1 MIGKICNMCGKEF
14 LVYPYRKK
22 TARFCSIKCQNDWQ
36 KYKHHHPETEF
47 QKDRVPYNYKGV
59 TISYDGR
66 KLFRFKGKVQYNYR
80 RLIEKIIGRK
90 LTKEEH
96 VHHKD
101 ADKLNDD
108 FDNFLILTN
117 GNHKKIHAKAYDFLV
132 QTGQIDEYLIW
143 LKANHSEIEWKTMK
157 ELAKGVDVKC

>member
-1 MIGKICNMCGKEF
+1 MIEKICEQCTKVFE
-14 LVYPYRKK
+14 VYPYREG
-22 TARFCSIKCQNDWQ
+22 TARFCSMICQKLWQ
-36 KYKHHHPETEF
+36 KGKHHHKETEF
-47 QKDRVPYNYKGV
+47 KKGRLPYNYKGV

-66 KLFRFKGKVQYNYR
+66 RLFRFKGKVQYNYR
-80 RLIEKIIGRK
+80 RLIGKIIGRK

-101 ADKLNDD
+101 TDKLNDKSG
-108 FDNFLILTN
+108 NFLILTN
-117 GNHKKIHAKAYDFLV
+117 GNHKKIHAKAYDYLV

-143 LKANHSEIEWKTMK
+143 LKANYSEIEWKTIA

>member
-1 MIGKICNMCGKEF
+1 MNNFERQLLAAGLTITK
-14 LVYPYRKK
+14 PYLSK
-22 TARFCSIKCQNDWQ
+22 F
-36 KYKHHHPETEF
+36 E
-47 QKDRVPYNYKGV
+47 
-59 TISYDGR
+59 
-66 KLFRFKGKVQYNYR
+66 
-80 RLIEKIIGRK
+80 RLKRK

-117 GNHKKIHAKAYDFLV
+117 GNHKKIHAKAYDFIV

-143 LKANHSEIEWKTMK
+143 LKANHSERECKTMK
-157 ELAKGVDVKC
+157 